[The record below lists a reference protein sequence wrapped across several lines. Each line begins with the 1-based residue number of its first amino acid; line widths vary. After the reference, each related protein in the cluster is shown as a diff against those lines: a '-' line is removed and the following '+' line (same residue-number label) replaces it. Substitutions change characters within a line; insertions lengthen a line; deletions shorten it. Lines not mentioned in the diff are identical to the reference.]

1 MATKKTKISETKTPA
16 STSLKSGKQGALK
29 KTISKDEGV
38 IVKPK
43 SSGRKARLSKL
54 TPSLKPRF
62 SVEPKISHEEPVS
75 RHDEISL
82 RAYFIAERRQK
93 MGWHGDSHTD
103 WLDAV
108 AQLKAEA
115 LEKPVKKR

>member
-1 MATKKTKISETKTPA
+1 MAIKKIKIPKSKTPA
-16 STSLKSGKQGALK
+16 STSLKSGKKVSLK
-29 KTISKDEGV
+29 KVVSKDDKAKV
-38 IVKPK
+38 PPK
-43 SSGRKARLSKL
+43 SSGRKARSSKV
-54 TPSLKPRF
+54 TSPSKPRF
-62 SVEPKISHEEPVS
+62 SVEPKISQEEPVIP
-75 RHDEISL
+75 HDQISL

-115 LEKPVKKR
+115 LEKPIKKR